1 MSELYTLDDLI
12 SRDRLDAGHD
22 KPAKLAVIGHPVAHS
37 SSPRMHQSA
46 LDALGIDARYV
57 KIDVPPGHVAEAFAR
72 MKALGFLGCNVTV
85 PHKLDALAAC
95 TDVHAN
101 ARSLGAVNTV
111 RFDENGTHGFNTDGP
126 GFVRAIV
133 EDFDFSLAT
142 FNVMIAGAGGGA
154 GQAIATQCALQGVPR
169 LVLVNRTLEKLE
181 PLVERLRAL
190 GPTTEV
196 IALAFDDPR
205 LIALS
210 QECDL
215 IVNTT
220 SVGLKEGE
228 GSPLPS
234 DCLRA
239 GLCVYDT
246 IYQPA
251 VTPLLAAANAAGAR
265 VANGLSL
272 LLHQGAL
279 AFQHWFPHTDPLPYM
294 REALGMHA
302 SKTS

>member
-1 MSELYTLDDLI
+1 MSELYTLDDLV

-37 SSPRMHQSA
+37 SSPRMHQPA
-46 LDALGIDARYV
+46 LDALGIDARYI

-72 MKALGFLGCNVTV
+72 MKALGFYGCNVTV
-85 PHKLDALAAC
+85 PHKLDALVAC
-95 TDVHAN
+95 TDVHPD

-111 RFDENGTHGFNTDGP
+111 RFDETGTHGFNTDGP

-133 EDFDFSLAT
+133 EDFDFTLAT

-154 GQAIATQCALQGVPR
+154 GQAIATQCAIQGVPR

-210 QECDL
+210 QESDL

-220 SVGLKEGE
+220 SVGLKEGD
-228 GSPLPS
+228 GSPLPQ

-251 VTPLLAAANAAGAR
+251 VTPLLAAANATGAR
-265 VANGLSL
+265 IANGLSL

-294 REALGMHA
+294 REALGRHA
-302 SKTS
+302 AKTS

>member
-46 LDALGIDARYV
+46 LDALGIDARYI

-72 MKALGFLGCNVTV
+72 MKALGFYGCNVTV
-85 PHKLDALAAC
+85 PHKLDALGVC
-95 TDVHAN
+95 TDVHPD

-111 RFDENGTHGFNTDGP
+111 RFDETGTHGFNTDGP

-133 EDFDFSLAT
+133 EDFDFTLAT
-142 FNVMIAGAGGGA
+142 FNVLVAGAGGGA
-154 GQAIATQCALQGVPR
+154 GQAIATQCAIQGVPR
-169 LVLVNRTLEKLE
+169 LVLVNRTFEKLG

-205 LIALS
+205 LVALS
-210 QECDL
+210 QESDL

-220 SVGLKEGE
+220 SVGLKEGD
-228 GSPLPS
+228 GSPLPQ

-251 VTPLLAAANAAGAR
+251 VTPLLAAANATGAR

-272 LLHQGAL
+272 LLHQGVL

-294 REALGMHA
+294 REALGMQTA
-302 SKTS
+302 RTS

>member
-1 MSELYTLDDLI
+1 MSELYTLDDLV

-22 KPAKLAVIGHPVAHS
+22 KPARLAVIGHPVAHS
-37 SSPRMHQSA
+37 SSPRMHQAA
-46 LDALGIDARYV
+46 LDALGIDARYI

-72 MKALGFLGCNVTV
+72 MKVLGFYGCNVTV
-85 PHKLDALAAC
+85 PHKLDALVAC
-95 TDVHAN
+95 TDVHPD

-111 RFDENGTHGFNTDGP
+111 RFDETGTHGFNTDGP

-154 GQAIATQCALQGVPR
+154 GQAIATQCAIQGVPR

-196 IALAFDDPR
+196 VALAFDDPR

-210 QECDL
+210 QESDL

-220 SVGLKEGE
+220 SVGLKEGD
-228 GSPLPS
+228 GSPLPQ

-251 VTPLLAAANAAGAR
+251 VTPLLAAANASGAR

-302 SKTS
+302 AKTS

>member
-1 MSELYTLDDLI
+1 MSELYTLDDLV

-37 SSPRMHQSA
+37 SSPRMHQPA
-46 LDALGIDARYV
+46 LDALGIEARYI

-72 MKALGFLGCNVTV
+72 MKALGFYGCNVTV
-85 PHKLDALAAC
+85 PHKLDALVAC
-95 TDVHAN
+95 TDVHPD

-111 RFDENGTHGFNTDGP
+111 RFDETGTHGFNTDGP

-133 EDFDFSLAT
+133 EDFDFTLAT

-154 GQAIATQCALQGVPR
+154 GQAIATQCAIQGVPR

-210 QECDL
+210 QESDL

-220 SVGLKEGE
+220 SVGLKEGD
-228 GSPLPS
+228 GSPLPQ

-251 VTPLLAAANAAGAR
+251 VTPLLAAANATGAR
-265 VANGLSL
+265 IANGLSL

-294 REALGMHA
+294 REALGRHA
-302 SKTS
+302 AKTS

>member
-1 MSELYTLDDLI
+1 MSDLYTLDDLV

-37 SSPRMHQSA
+37 SSPRMHQPA

-196 IALAFDDPR
+196 ITLAFDDPR
-205 LIALS
+205 LVASS

-220 SVGLKEGE
+220 SVGLKEGD
-228 GSPLPS
+228 GSPLPA

-302 SKTS
+302 AKTN

>member
-1 MSELYTLDDLI
+1 
-12 SRDRLDAGHD
+12 
-22 KPAKLAVIGHPVAHS
+22 
-37 SSPRMHQSA
+37 
-46 LDALGIDARYV
+46 
-57 KIDVPPGHVAEAFAR
+57 
-72 MKALGFLGCNVTV
+72 
-85 PHKLDALAAC
+85 
-95 TDVHAN
+95 
-101 ARSLGAVNTV
+101 
-111 RFDENGTHGFNTDGP
+111 
-126 GFVRAIV
+126 
-133 EDFDFSLAT
+133 
-142 FNVMIAGAGGGA
+142 MIAGAGGGA
-154 GQAIATQCALQGVPR
+154 GQAIATQCAIQGVPR

-205 LIALS
+205 LIDLS
-210 QECDL
+210 QESDL

-220 SVGLKEGE
+220 SVGLKEGD
-228 GSPLPS
+228 GSPLPL

-251 VTPLLAAANAAGAR
+251 MTPLLAAANATGAR
-265 VANGLSL
+265 IANGLSL

-294 REALGMHA
+294 REALGIQPV
-302 SKTS
+302 KTS

>member
-1 MSELYTLDDLI
+1 MSELYTLDDLV

-37 SSPRMHQSA
+37 SSPRMHQPA
-46 LDALGIDARYV
+46 LDALGIDARYI

-72 MKALGFLGCNVTV
+72 MKALGFYGCNVTV
-85 PHKLDALAAC
+85 PHKLDALVAC
-95 TDVHAN
+95 TDVHPD

-111 RFDENGTHGFNTDGP
+111 RFDETGTHGFNTDGP
-126 GFVRAIV
+126 GFVRAVV
-133 EDFDFSLAT
+133 EDFDFTLAT

-154 GQAIATQCALQGVPR
+154 GQAIATQCAIQGVPR

-205 LIALS
+205 LIELS
-210 QECDL
+210 QESDL

-220 SVGLKEGE
+220 SVGLKEGD
-228 GSPLPS
+228 GSPLPQ

-251 VTPLLAAANAAGAR
+251 VTPLLAAADATGAR
-265 VANGLSL
+265 IANGLSL

-302 SKTS
+302 AKSN

>member
-22 KPAKLAVIGHPVAHS
+22 KPARLAVIGHPVAHS
-37 SSPRMHQSA
+37 SSPRMHQPA

-72 MKALGFLGCNVTV
+72 MKALGFYGCNVTV

-95 TDVHAN
+95 TDVHPD

-126 GFVRAIV
+126 GFVRAVV
-133 EDFDFSLAT
+133 EDFDFTLAT

-196 IALAFDDPR
+196 ISLAFDDPR
-205 LIALS
+205 LNALS
-210 QECDL
+210 QESDL

-220 SVGLKEGE
+220 SVGLKEGD
-228 GSPLPS
+228 GSPLPQ

-251 VTPLLAAANAAGAR
+251 VTPLLAAASAAGAR

-294 REALGMHA
+294 REALGIHA
-302 SKTS
+302 AKTV

>member
-1 MSELYTLDDLI
+1 MSELYTLDDLV

-37 SSPRMHQSA
+37 SSPRMHQPA
-46 LDALGIDARYV
+46 LDALGIDARYI

-72 MKALGFLGCNVTV
+72 MKALGFYGCNVTV

-95 TDVHAN
+95 TDVHPD

-111 RFDENGTHGFNTDGP
+111 RFDETGTHGFNTDGP

-133 EDFDFSLAT
+133 EDFDFTLAT

-154 GQAIATQCALQGVPR
+154 GQAIATQCAIQGVPR

-210 QECDL
+210 QESDL

-220 SVGLKEGE
+220 SVGLKEGD
-228 GSPLPS
+228 GSPLPQ

-251 VTPLLAAANAAGAR
+251 VTPLLAAANATGAR
-265 VANGLSL
+265 IANGLSL

-294 REALGMHA
+294 REALGIQA
-302 SKTS
+302 ARTN

>member
-1 MSELYTLDDLI
+1 MSELYTLDDLV

-37 SSPRMHQSA
+37 SSPRMHQPA
-46 LDALGIDARYV
+46 LDALGIDARYI

-72 MKALGFLGCNVTV
+72 MKALGFYGCNVTV

-95 TDVHAN
+95 TDVHPD

-111 RFDENGTHGFNTDGP
+111 RFDETGTHGFNTDGP

-133 EDFDFSLAT
+133 EDFDFTLAT

-154 GQAIATQCALQGVPR
+154 GQAIATQCAIQGVPR
-169 LVLVNRTLEKLE
+169 LVLVNRTLEKLQ

-210 QECDL
+210 QESDL

-220 SVGLKEGE
+220 SLGLKEGD
-228 GSPLPS
+228 GSPLPQ

-251 VTPLLAAANAAGAR
+251 VTPLLAAANATGAR
-265 VANGLSL
+265 IANGLSL

-294 REALGMHA
+294 REALGIQA
-302 SKTS
+302 ARTN

>member
-1 MSELYTLDDLI
+1 MSELYTFDDLV

-37 SSPRMHQSA
+37 SSPRMHQPA
-46 LDALGIDARYV
+46 LDALGIDARYI
-57 KIDVPPGHVAEAFAR
+57 KIDVPPGHVREAFAR
-72 MKALGFLGCNVTV
+72 MKALGFYGCNVTV
-85 PHKLDALAAC
+85 PHKLDALVAC
-95 TDVHAN
+95 TDVHPD

-111 RFDENGTHGFNTDGP
+111 RFDEAGTHGFNTDGP

-133 EDFDFSLAT
+133 EDFDFTLAT

-154 GQAIATQCALQGVPR
+154 GQAIATQCAIQGVPR

-210 QECDL
+210 QESDL

-220 SVGLKEGE
+220 SVGLKEGD
-228 GSPLPS
+228 GSPLPP

-251 VTPLLAAANAAGAR
+251 VTPLLAAANATGAR

-294 REALGMHA
+294 REALGMQTA
-302 SKTS
+302 RTI

>member
-1 MSELYTLDDLI
+1 MSELYTLDDLV
-12 SRDRLDAGHD
+12 SRDRLDAGHN

-37 SSPRMHQSA
+37 SSPRMHQPA
-46 LDALGIDARYV
+46 LDALGIDARYI

-72 MKALGFLGCNVTV
+72 MKALGFYGCNVTV

-95 TDVHAN
+95 TDVHPD

-111 RFDENGTHGFNTDGP
+111 RFDETGTHGFNTDGP

-133 EDFDFSLAT
+133 EDFDFTLAT

-154 GQAIATQCALQGVPR
+154 GQAIATQCAIQGVPR

-210 QECDL
+210 QESDL

-220 SVGLKEGE
+220 SVGLKEGD
-228 GSPLPS
+228 GSPLPQ

-251 VTPLLAAANAAGAR
+251 VTPLLAAANASGAR
-265 VANGLSL
+265 IANGLSL

-294 REALGMHA
+294 REALGIQA
-302 SKTS
+302 AKTN